1 MMLHDFFFTP
11 ANVNSSIKTMKENFP
26 MIFAFFTVVWRR
38 SECYRSTV
46 TCPLTLLHLNI
57 MPGKFVNRLAGGK
70 MFQWKFLST
79 VEITFS
85 TWSTYNW
92 VVQRKVLIRDEMPIF
107 CYFMLFFTLKSLNYP
122 NEKPLTW
129 LKLPQTNKTN
139 RSQRETKLNLAHLVI
154 ILEDDSIL
162 WSSLVRIG
170 DVH

>member
-1 MMLHDFFFTP
+1 
-11 ANVNSSIKTMKENFP
+11 
-26 MIFAFFTVVWRR
+26 
-38 SECYRSTV
+38 
-46 TCPLTLLHLNI
+46 

-92 VVQRKVLIRDEMPIF
+92 EVQRKVLIRDEMPIF

-162 WSSLVRIG
+162 
-170 DVH
+170 